1 MLQCSKAEVTMP
13 ATTKTETSRIHPR
26 ESSFVSILSGWAQ
39 QGVQGFFATQRIL
52 LDLAMKQN
60 AAVIHA
66 VRQQLTDPHH
76 SPTAILSEVAGEGVT
91 NFIDGQKVLLDL
103 GKEQN
108 EILMAGVK
116 ERVGQ
121 MPAAYVL
128 IDLLQRSVET
138 FINMQ
143 EEFLKIAG
151 KQTHA
156 WVEAAKAGK
165 TCQAEN
171 AVDLAREGLET
182 FVKAQKQFLDVIV
195 DETAKATG
203 AKKNEGGKKFKKT
216 ELSELARQATESF
229 IEAQKKLVDIAG
241 KQMNTNVKTAGKAFD
256 LLRPFPFM
264 PLAELTREGVK
275 SYVDAQ
281 KALMDVM
288 VKPNTDHKHPGK
300 PSRRSRRP
308 TPRIHKAAAA
318 AAAA

>member
-1 MLQCSKAEVTMP
+1 MP
-13 ATTKTETSRIHPR
+13 ATTKNETSRTHPR

-60 AAVIHA
+60 AAVMQA
-66 VRQQLTDPHH
+66 VRQQLTDPEH
-76 SPTAILSEVAGEGVT
+76 SPTAILSDMAGEGVN
-91 NFIDGQKVLLDL
+91 NFIEGQKVLLTL

-116 ERVGQ
+116 ERLGAI
-121 MPAAYVL
+121 PAAYVL
-128 IDLLQRSVET
+128 TDLLQRTVET
-138 FINMQ
+138 FIDMQ

-151 KQTHA
+151 KQTHV

-165 TCQAEN
+165 PYQPEHV
-171 AVDLAREGLET
+171 VDLAREGLET

-203 AKKNEGGKKFKKT
+203 GKKGEAKKLKKA
-216 ELSELARQATESF
+216 ELADLARQATESF

-241 KQMNTNVKTAGKAFD
+241 KQMNANVKTAGKTFE
-256 LLRPFPFM
+256 LIRPFPFL

-281 KALMDVM
+281 RALMDAV
-288 VKPNTDHKHPGK
+288 VKPAGEHKAARHVK
-300 PSRRSRRP
+300 RPS
-308 TPRIHKAAAA
+308 PRTHKAAAA
-318 AAAA
+318 AVA

>member
-1 MLQCSKAEVTMP
+1 MP
-13 ATTKTETSRIHPR
+13 ATVKSENSRTHHR

-60 AAVIHA
+60 AAIMQA
-66 VRQQLTDPHH
+66 VRQQLTDPEH
-76 SPTAILSEVAGEGVT
+76 SPTAILSDIAGEGVN
-91 NFIDGQKVLLDL
+91 NFIEGQKVLLKL

-116 ERVGQ
+116 ERLGAV
-121 MPAAYVL
+121 PAAYVL
-128 IDLLQRSVET
+128 TDLLERTVET

-143 EEFLKIAG
+143 EEFLRIAG
-151 KQTHA
+151 KQTHV

-165 TCQAEN
+165 PYQPEYV
-171 AVDLAREGLET
+171 VDLAREGLET
-182 FVKAQKQFLDVIV
+182 FVKAQKEFLDVIV

-203 AKKNEGGKKFKKT
+203 GKKGEVKKLKKA
-216 ELSELARQATESF
+216 ELADLARQATESF

-241 KQMNTNVKTAGKAFD
+241 KQMNANVKTAGKTFE
-256 LLRPFPFM
+256 LVRPFPFV

-281 KALMDVM
+281 RALMDAV
-288 VKPNTDHKHPGK
+288 VKPAVEHKPPKQGK
-300 PSRRSRRP
+300 RPASR
-308 TPRIHKAAAA
+308 THKAAAA
-318 AAAA
+318 AVA